1 MKGDVKRHPVTVALL
16 ILLLSGTFGCATH
29 NSSLASKEQ
38 VAPSVTEQASPAE
51 QQAGIVLKDQSDKIS
66 YTVGLDIGKDVMQQ
80 KLKGGVEPLLQG
92 VRDALLGNK
101 PLLADDEL
109 VEVRKAFVVEKTA
122 ARAKELGPQAEQ
134 NLKVGEAFLSE
145 NAKKEGVKTLPS
157 GLQYRV
163 IQEGAGATPGA
174 EKNVRIH
181 YVVRSIN
188 GEELDSTK
196 GQPAVLPV
204 RGVIPAWTE
213 ALLLMKEG
221 AKWELF
227 APSYLAYGE
236 AGVGKVI
243 GPFQA
248 VVFEIELLGI
258 H

>member
-1 MKGDVKRHPVTVALL
+1 MKGNVKRHPVTAALL
-16 ILLLSGTFGCATH
+16 ILLLSGTFGCAAQ
-29 NSSLASKEQ
+29 NSSLAPKEQ
-38 VAPSVTEQASPAE
+38 VAPAVTEQASASQ
-51 QQAGIVLKDQSDKIS
+51 QQAGIVLKDQKDRTS
-66 YTVGLDIGKDVMQQ
+66 YSLGLDIGMDIKQQ
-80 KLKGGVEPLLQG
+80 QLDARIDPLLQG
-92 VRDALLGNK
+92 IRDALQGST
-101 PLLADDEL
+101 PLLSKDEL
-109 VEVRKAFVVEKTA
+109 EELRKVFVAERVT
-122 ARAKELGPQAEQ
+122 ARAKALGPEAEK
-134 NLKVGEAFLSE
+134 NLADGEAFLRE
-145 NAKKEGVKTLPS
+145 NAKKPGVKTLSS

-163 IQEGAGATPGA
+163 IQEGTGATPVA
-174 EKNVRIH
+174 EKNVKIH

-196 GQPAVLPV
+196 GQPAILPV
-204 RGVIPAWTE
+204 RGAIPAWTE